1 MIDAYTS
8 VKPDYVKVRIPGGP
22 NYNRIKDTLRERTL
36 FTVCEEARCPN
47 VSECWDSG
55 TATFMI
61 LGSNCSRGCRF
72 CSVTHG
78 RMLPLDPDEPR
89 KIADAITRMG
99 LRYAVI
105 TSVDRD
111 DLDDQ
116 GSSHFAS
123 VITSVKSRGVLVES
137 LIPDFQGREDL
148 IDRIVVA
155 EPVVIAHNIETVRR
169 LTPKVRD
176 PRAGYDQSL
185 HVLKYVKNA
194 NPAQITK
201 SSIML
206 GLGESDDEVA
216 ETLRDLRKVGVD
228 IVTLGQYLRPSRMQL
243 EVVEYSPMSR
253 FKMFENM
260 GYELGF
266 QFVASGPLV
275 RSSYRAAEA
284 WIKRRFKNGAA
295 AEEGKQAIGETA
307 VH

>member
-1 MIDAYTS
+1 MIDAYTY

-228 IVTLGQYLRPSRMQL
+228 IITLGQYLRPSRMQL